1 MQMQTGIQSVM
12 GPVGQWCPPSG
23 LGDPSTLSRP
33 LWSWRGCLW
42 TSLVIC
48 SLGLGVSAS
57 AQDSTPET
65 VVPAV
70 LMEGGEVRADGV
82 DPLPLRFPDG
92 TEITLTQGSWLHLE
106 HASFDESDP
115 ESDRLVV
122 RLVKGGLRAV
132 TGRLGKRGDPDAF
145 EVRTPV
151 GSIGIRGTE
160 FEMVYCEAGDCDP
173 ALLAPLPDLARSRIE
188 QEGGLYYGVSTGAI
202 AFRNGAGE
210 FPMEAGRWGYA
221 SSRER
226 PPVEGAFPR
235 QEELPPPLRAA
246 IVDAVNTNPEVQ
258 ERWNAYLAA
267 EEGGNI
273 ARGRFFPEID
283 LNLSA
288 ERQYQESDDF
298 GRVERDPLRADI
310 TLNQMLYDGFFT
322 SADVR
327 RLGHARMVRYYE
339 LLEAADQ
346 AALGAIRA
354 YMDVERHRE
363 LVFLAEENYN
373 AHRRIYDQV
382 VDLARTGVGRGV
394 DLEQVT
400 GRVALAEDTLLTEIT
415 NLHDAS
421 ARFLRVVGR
430 IPPEEYVDLVGV
442 MPTGSL
448 PGTVDEAVRAALIA
462 NPTIAA
468 SVENVMSAYQQ
479 VRVGRS
485 YHHPKVDFRIQ
496 TARDNALNST
506 FVRDG
511 DEEWVT
517 DTTIG
522 LVLRFNLFRG
532 FSDQARIGQFVEE
545 ANLAKDKRENVCR
558 NVRQTVAIAFNDIK
572 VLQEQLVYLNQHQL
586 SSDRVRTG
594 YEQQF
599 NIGQRTLLDLLDT
612 ENEFFEARRAY
623 VAGLFDLELAYA
635 RALAGL
641 GQLLPALGIA
651 RDEMPNIESET
662 NIDPG
667 ELCPPMA
674 PAMMQVE
681 RNSLFP

>member
-1 MQMQTGIQSVM
+1 
-12 GPVGQWCPPSG
+12 
-23 LGDPSTLSRP
+23 
-33 LWSWRGCLW
+33 
-42 TSLVIC
+42 
-48 SLGLGVSAS
+48 
-57 AQDSTPET
+57 
-65 VVPAV
+65 
-70 LMEGGEVRADGV
+70 
-82 DPLPLRFPDG
+82 
-92 TEITLTQGSWLHLE
+92 
-106 HASFDESDP
+106 
-115 ESDRLVV
+115 
-122 RLVKGGLRAV
+122 
-132 TGRLGKRGDPDAF
+132 
-145 EVRTPV
+145 
-151 GSIGIRGTE
+151 
-160 FEMVYCEAGDCDP
+160 MVYCQASSCDP
-173 ALLAPLPDLARSRIE
+173 GLLASLPDLARSRIE
-188 QEGGLYYGVSTGAI
+188 QDGGLYYGVSTGAI
-202 AFRNGAGE
+202 AFRNSAGE
-210 FPMEAGRWGYA
+210 FPMDAGRWGFA
-221 SSRER
+221 SNRAK
-226 PPVEGAFPR
+226 PPFEGVFPR
-235 QEELPPPLRAA
+235 QEQIPPPLRSA
-246 IVDAVNTNPEVQ
+246 IVDAVNTHPEVQ

-267 EEGGNI
+267 EEAGKI
-273 ARGRFFPEID
+273 PRGRFFPEID
-283 LNLSA
+283 VKLSA

-298 GRVERDPLRADI
+298 GQVERDPLRAEL
-310 TLNQMLYDGFFT
+310 TLNQVVYDGFFT

-327 RLGHARMVRYYE
+327 RLGHARRVRYYE
-339 LLEAADQ
+339 LLEAAEQ
-346 AALGAIRA
+346 AALEAIRA
-354 YMDVERHRE
+354 YVDLERHRE
-363 LVFLAEENYN
+363 LVFLAEEKYSV
-373 AHRRIYDQV
+373 HRQIYDRV
-382 VDLARTGVGRGV
+382 LELARTGVGRGV

-421 ARFLRVVGR
+421 ARFLRIVGR
-430 IPPEEYVDLVGV
+430 TPPDEYVDLLGV

-448 PGTVDEAVRAALIA
+448 PETVDEAVRTALMA

-485 YHHPKVDFRIQ
+485 YHQPKLDFRIQ

-532 FSDQARIGQFVEE
+532 FSDQARIGQFVEQ

-558 NVRQTVAIAFNDIK
+558 NLRQTVAIAFNDIK

-594 YEQQF
+594 YRQQF
-599 NIGQRTLLDLLDT
+599 DIGQRTLLDLLDT

-623 VAGLFDLELAYA
+623 IAGLFSLELAYA

-641 GQLLPALGIA
+641 GQLLPSLGIA
-651 RDEMPNIESET
+651 RDEMPEIESET
-662 NIDPG
+662 EINPD

>member
-1 MQMQTGIQSVM
+1 M
-12 GPVGQWCPPSG
+12 GSAELRVEGS
-23 LGDPSTLSRP
+23 DPSP
-33 LWSWRGCLW
+33 
-42 TSLVIC
+42 
-48 SLGLGVSAS
+48 
-57 AQDSTPET
+57 
-65 VVPAV
+65 
-70 LMEGGEVRADGV
+70 M
-82 DPLPLRFPDG
+82 RFPDG
-92 TEITLTQGSWLHLE
+92 TEIKLTQGSWLHLE
-106 HASFDESDP
+106 AASFDESAP
-115 ESDRLVV
+115 ESDRLIV

-145 EVRTPV
+145 EVRTAV

-160 FEMVYCEAGDCDP
+160 FEMVFCEAGDCDP
-173 ALLAPLPDLARSRIE
+173 LLLAPLPDSARSLIE
-188 QEGGLYYGVSTGAI
+188 QDGGLYYGVSAGAI
-202 AFRNGAGE
+202 AFRNSAGE
-210 FPMEAGRWGYA
+210 FPLESGGWGHA
-221 SSRER
+221 SSREK
-226 PPVEGAFPR
+226 PPFEGAFPR
-235 QEELPPPLRAA
+235 REELPPSLRAA

-273 ARGRFFPEID
+273 ARGRFLPEVD

-327 RLGHARMVRYYE
+327 RLGYARMVRYHE

-346 AALGAIRA
+346 AALEAIRA

-363 LVFLAEENYN
+363 LVFLAEEHYR
-373 AHRRIYDQV
+373 AHRRIYDRV
-382 VDLARTGVGRGV
+382 VELARTGVGRGV

-400 GRVALAEDTLLTEIT
+400 GRIALAEDTLLIEIA

-421 ARFLRVVGR
+421 ARFLRIVGR
-430 IPPEEYVDLVGV
+430 TPPEEYVDLVGV

-448 PGTVDEAVRAALIA
+448 PGTVDEAVQAALVA

-522 LVLRFNLFRG
+522 LVLRLNLFRG
-532 FSDQARIGQFVEE
+532 FADQARIGQFVEE

-558 NVRQTVAIAFNDIK
+558 NVRQTVAIAFNDIN
-572 VLQEQLVYLNQHQL
+572 VLQDQLVYLNRHQL

-594 YEQQF
+594 YAQQF
-599 NIGQRTLLDLLDT
+599 NIGGRTLLDLLDT
-612 ENEFFEARRAY
+612 ENEYFEARRAY
-623 VAGLFDLELAYA
+623 IAGLFDLEMAYA
-635 RALAGL
+635 RALSGL
-641 GQLLPALGIA
+641 GQLLPALGIV
-651 RDEMPNIESET
+651 RDEMPDIERET
-662 NIDPG
+662 SIDPD
-667 ELCPPMA
+667 ELCPPIA
-674 PAMMQVE
+674 PAMMQIE
-681 RNSLFP
+681 HNRLFPGM